1 MALQKS
7 YPTSVGEATYWI
19 AGMIQIDNYNKTA
32 YGRLYGFAS
41 KEYCD
46 RVGGVPMVSLDYNIT
61 PDYYD
66 YYFSKEIMSQVGVT
80 PQTQF
85 YQIVKDK
92 DYFDSQNH
100 IMNFFDALEVY

>member
-1 MALQKS
+1 MTPKGPAS
-7 YPTSVGEATYWI
+7 YWI

-41 KEYCD
+41 KEHCD
-46 RVGGVPMVSLDYNIT
+46 MEGSVPLTSLDYRIT
-61 PDYYD
+61 PDVYE
-66 YYFSKEIMSQVGVT
+66 YYFSKEIMMLTGST

-92 DYFDSQNH
+92 DYPDEQNR
-100 IMNFFDALEVY
+100 IMNFYDAVEVY